1 MSRDAP
7 ERTVVPVT
15 STTRKT
21 CLSVAGFAAL
31 ALCGAPGAQA
41 GVALNT
47 IDGHVT
53 YTRGGALARSTGP
66 IGCTRG
72 ERIAITVTVSQAA
85 TGARAR
91 ASWAGRC
98 TGEVQHWQVRA
109 RARTEARF
117 AKGRARVRAVGKTR
131 AGRRVTETRRWSRRV
146 SVSVVF

>member
-1 MSRDAP
+1 
-7 ERTVVPVT
+7 VT

-21 CLSVAGFAAL
+21 CLCVAFAVSLAAL
-31 ALCGAPGAQA
+31 ALWGAPGAQA

-53 YTRGGALARSTGP
+53 YTQGGALVRSTGP

-72 ERIAITVTVSQAA
+72 ERIAIAVTVSQAA

-131 AGRRVTETRRWSRRV
+131 AGQRVTETRRWSRRV